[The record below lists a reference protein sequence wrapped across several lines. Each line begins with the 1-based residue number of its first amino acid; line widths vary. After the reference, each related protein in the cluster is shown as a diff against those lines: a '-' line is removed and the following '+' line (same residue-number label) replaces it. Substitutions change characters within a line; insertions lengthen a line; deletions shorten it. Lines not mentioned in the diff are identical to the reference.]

1 MTLSQNSKA
10 ISEVNAILKQLN
22 HTSLNKIPEK
32 LLDEFEKNATVNVDY
47 INSNIPLEEL
57 ELQEE
62 TKEII
67 AVISYTY
74 FCNEEERKQWNIEL
88 VENERKYQEKLQKK
102 YNPDNIFENVDVKN
116 EDIETKS
123 DKEISLMEYQESFF
137 NKIWNKI
144 KYFFSKKGNE

>member
-10 ISEVNAILKQLN
+10 ISEVNVILKQLN
-22 HTSLNKIPEK
+22 QTSLNKIPKK

-88 VENERKYQEKLQKK
+88 VENERKYQEKLRKK

-116 EDIETKS
+116 EVIERKS
-123 DKEISLMEYQESFF
+123 DKETSLMEYQESFF